1 MVPYVSEYRFL
12 LSVAP
17 GFESK
22 LDFFLLGQ
30 SEFFCIRITSVD
42 NKARLGLCRWVVS
55 DVFSDYRMPVK
66 CGQAC
71 EAFWF

>member
-22 LDFFLLGQ
+22 LDFFILGQ
-30 SEFFCIRITSVD
+30 SESFCIRMNKGKDFSSVD
-42 NKARLGLCRWVVS
+42 WRLSGRS
-55 DVFSDYRMPVK
+55 
-66 CGQAC
+66 
-71 EAFWF
+71 

>member
-30 SEFFCIRITSVD
+30 SEFFCIRM
-42 NKARLGLCRWVVS
+42 NKGKDFC
-55 DVFSDYRMPVK
+55 
-66 CGQAC
+66 
-71 EAFWF
+71 